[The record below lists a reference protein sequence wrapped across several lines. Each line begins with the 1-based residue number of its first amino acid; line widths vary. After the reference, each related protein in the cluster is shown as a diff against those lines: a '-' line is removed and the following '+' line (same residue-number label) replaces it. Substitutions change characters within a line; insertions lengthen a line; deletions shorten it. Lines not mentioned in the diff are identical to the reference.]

1 MSALLIF
8 NMVFVRV
15 GEIIMDIDY
24 GKNVPSYSHSHLTHF
39 HKGKMLYYFL
49 VKYYVADQFYRL
61 QLD

>member
-1 MSALLIF
+1 
-8 NMVFVRV
+8 MVFVRV
-15 GEIIMDIDY
+15 GEIIMAIDY
-24 GKNVPSYSHSHLTHF
+24 AKNVPSYSHSHLTHF